1 LERFEQG
8 VDVQARAWG
17 VAAVIG
23 SAAGFGAMAIFA
35 RQAYADGADVT
46 AVLFLRFLI
55 AGLLMALLMVAGRRP
70 WPRPFAI
77 GILIL
82 MGGGIYVL
90 QSFSF
95 FKALQYASAGLVG
108 LLLYLYPFLVTVLGA
123 VLFREPLGVK
133 RCTAVCLALAGTA
146 LTLWGGMSGSAA
158 GVAFGVIAALLY
170 SAYILVGSRILK
182 NEEPF
187 GSAAVVML
195 SAAAVFGVMVAIGE
209 PAFPQSAAGWR
220 AIVAIAVFSTVIAI
234 VGFFI
239 GMRILGAADAS
250 TLSTLEPVVT
260 ITLAAIFLGERLQP
274 VQLIGAAVVLG
285 AVVWLTRIRS

>member
-1 LERFEQG
+1 LERFGQG

-77 GILIL
+77 GILTL

-133 RCTAVCLALAGTA
+133 RFTAVCLALAGTA
-146 LTLWGGMSGSAA
+146 LTLWGGISGSAA

-260 ITLAAIFLGERLQP
+260 IALAAIFLGERLQP

>member
-1 LERFEQG
+1 M
-8 VDVQARAWG
+8 QARAWG
-17 VAAVIG
+17 VAAVVG
-23 SAAGFGAMAIFA
+23 SAVGFGAMAIFA

-70 WPRPFAI
+70 WPRPLAI
-77 GILIL
+77 GILAL

-90 QSFSF
+90 QSFLF

-108 LLLYLYPFLVTVLGA
+108 LLLYLYPFLVTVMGA
-123 VLFREPLGVK
+123 LLFREPLGAK
-133 RCTAVCLALAGTA
+133 RFTAVCLALAGTA
-146 LTLWGGMSGSAA
+146 LALWGGMSGSAA
-158 GVAFGVIAALLY
+158 GVALGVIAALLY

-182 NEEPF
+182 NEEPL
-187 GSAAVVML
+187 GSATVVML
-195 SAAAVFGVMVAIGE
+195 SAAVVFGVMVAIGE
-209 PAFPQSAAGWR
+209 PAFPQSATGWR

-260 ITLAAIFLGERLQP
+260 IALAAIFLGERLQP
-274 VQLIGAAVVLG
+274 LQLIGAAVVLG

>member
-1 LERFEQG
+1 
-8 VDVQARAWG
+8 
-17 VAAVIG
+17 
-23 SAAGFGAMAIFA
+23 
-35 RQAYADGADVT
+35 
-46 AVLFLRFLI
+46 
-55 AGLLMALLMVAGRRP
+55 
-70 WPRPFAI
+70 
-77 GILIL
+77 
-82 MGGGIYVL
+82 
-90 QSFSF
+90 
-95 FKALQYASAGLVG
+95 
-108 LLLYLYPFLVTVLGA
+108 
-123 VLFREPLGVK
+123 
-133 RCTAVCLALAGTA
+133 LALAGTA

-158 GVAFGVIAALLY
+158 GVVFGVIAALLY

-260 ITLAAIFLGERLQP
+260 IALAAIFLGERLQP